1 MKNTLDQE
9 LERAVDDT
17 AAVAAASEQGADA
30 AAIPAKGR
38 KSASLGLLAILLCMG
53 AGIALLV
60 LFGFKEAAVYA
71 LPVSE
76 LKSRSAELE
85 GRRVRV
91 DGELVP
97 GSLSKKDDPC
107 EYKFTIQASGAT
119 LDVRYPQCV
128 VPDTFR
134 DRPEGGVKVTVTGS
148 LQKQGDFEATE
159 ILAKCASKYDPKT
172 QTITKPD
179 GSKVKATPEEME
191 MLKAGE

>member
-17 AAVAAASEQGADA
+17 AAVAAAAEHGETVPQQ
-30 AAIPAKGR
+30 AKGR
-38 KSASLGLLAILLCMG
+38 RSASLGLLAILLCMG

-71 LPVSE
+71 LPVGE
-76 LKSRSAELE
+76 LKSRSSELE

-107 EYKFTIQASGAT
+107 EYRFTIQANGAT

-134 DRPEGGVKVTVTGS
+134 DRPEGGVKVTVTGA

>member
-1 MKNTLDQE
+1 MKKTTLDQE
-9 LERAVDDT
+9 LESAVDATESVT
-17 AAVAAASEQGADA
+17 ADAQTTQGA
-30 AAIPAKGR
+30 PKGSR
-38 KSASLGLLAILLCMG
+38 TASYGLLAILLCMG

-76 LKSRSAELE
+76 LKARSAELQ

-97 GSLSKKDDPC
+97 GSLKKQDDPC
-107 EYKFTIQASGAT
+107 EYRFTIQASGAS

-134 DRPEGGVKVTVTGS
+134 DRPEGGVKVTVTGA
-148 LQKQGDFEATE
+148 LQQKGDFEATE

-179 GSKVKATPEEME
+179 GTKVKATPEEMLNAE
-191 MLKAGE
+191 Q

>member
-1 MKNTLDQE
+1 MKKTTLDQE
-9 LERAVDDT
+9 LESAVDAT
-17 AAVAAASEQGADA
+17 EEVAASAENTAEQA
-30 AAIPAKGR
+30 PRGR
-38 KSASLGLLAILLCMG
+38 KSASYGLLAILLCMG

-71 LPVSE
+71 LPVEE
-76 LKSRSAELE
+76 LKARSGELE

-107 EYKFTIQASGAT
+107 EYKFTIHANGAS

-148 LQKQGDFEATE
+148 LQKHGDFEATE

-172 QTITKPD
+172 QMITKPD
-179 GSKVKATPEEME
+179 GTKVKATPKEIENMNAE
-191 MLKAGE
+191 Q

>member
-1 MKNTLDQE
+1 MSKKTSLDQE
-9 LERAVDDT
+9 LESAVDAT
-17 AAVAAASEQGADA
+17 ESVTADA
-30 AAIPAKGR
+30 ATTAAAAPPAAR
-38 KSASLGLLAILLCMG
+38 RSASYGLLAILLVMG

-76 LKSRSAELE
+76 LKARSVELE

-97 GSLSKKDDPC
+97 GSLRKQDDPC
-107 EYKFTIQASGAT
+107 EYKFTIQASGSE

-134 DRPEGGVKVTVTGS
+134 DRPEGGVKVTVTGA
-148 LQKQGDFEATE
+148 LKKQGDFEATE

-179 GSKVKATPEEME
+179 GTKVKATPEEMLNAE
-191 MLKAGE
+191 Q

>member
-9 LERAVDDT
+9 LERAVDET
-17 AAVAAASEQGADA
+17 EAVAASGAESAESTA
-30 AAIPAKGR
+30 AAPKGR
-38 KSASLGLLAILLCMG
+38 RAAGLGLLAILLCMG
-53 AGIALLV
+53 AGIAVLV

-76 LKSRSAELE
+76 LKARSAELA

-97 GSLSKKDDPC
+97 GSLSKQDDPC
-107 EYKFTIQASGAT
+107 EYKFKIQASGAS

-134 DRPEGGVKVTVTGS
+134 DRPEGGVKVTVTGA

-191 MLKAGE
+191 LLNAGE

>member
-1 MKNTLDQE
+1 MKKTLDQE
-9 LERAVDDT
+9 LANAVEET
-17 AAVAAASEQGADA
+17 EAVAASATAEGQPLHTGQ
-30 AAIPAKGR
+30 AKR
-38 KSASLGLLAILLCMG
+38 SASWGLLAILVCMA

-76 LKSRSAELE
+76 LKARATELT

-97 GSLSKKDDPC
+97 GTLQKQDSPC
-107 EYKFTIQASGAT
+107 EYSFQIQASGAA
-119 LDVRYPQCV
+119 LDVRYPQCI

-134 DRPEGGVKVTVTGS
+134 DRPEGGVKVTVTGALTKS
-148 LQKQGDFEATE
+148 GNFEATE

-172 QTITKPD
+172 HEITKPD
-179 GSKVKATPEEME
+179 GTKVKATPEEMMNAE
-191 MLKAGE
+191 Q